1 MFYKKFTFLIVLR
14 IALLTVNVLIL
25 SIIFGDTRLFFNQ
38 IILFVLLTI
47 QIGELIRFVN
57 HTNRELARLF
67 LAIRYSDFSITFREP
82 PLGKSFKELQHSM
95 MEIIQAYKDVKIEKE
110 AQYHFLQTLV
120 KQLQFGIISLESES
134 TITIINPMAEQLAGI
149 PGAKN
154 WKIVKQLNPE
164 FAERMDELGDN
175 ARSLMQFTVNGEKKT
190 FAVDIRTPII
200 LDKPHKLIT
209 FQDIN
214 SEIEQ
219 KEIEAWH
226 KLIRILTHEIM
237 NSVTPIASLTETMQ
251 TMLEDKEGEQ
261 KQINEIE
268 EETITDI
275 RFSLKTIHKRSEG
288 LLSFVDAYRKLTK
301 VPHPSIESIVVK
313 EMLDEI
319 IRLMQQQASELKS
332 IDFIVDVNPIDL
344 IVLIDPKLIE
354 QVIINL
360 VTNSIQAIDSKKA
373 GMITLK
379 GYKENN
385 RIIIEVADN
394 GKGIPE
400 KELSEIFVP
409 FFSTKKEG
417 SGIGLS
423 LSKQIMSLHGGTI
436 KVKSTHEK
444 GTSFYLS
451 FRKK

>member
-14 IALLTVNVLIL
+14 IALLTFNVLIL

-344 IVLIDPKLIE
+344 IVRADPKLIE